1 MTPASGGK
9 ASSRFLRRHRGKLL
23 VALLLLVLL
32 VSFTPYR
39 PTCGLPGYSSGP
51 ELRAEYLE
59 AFLGQMYRLRER
71 EEYSWSGIFLT
82 RGLRLY
88 LLPWERNTSLTE
100 EASRLATRHMIDGW
114 LGNLPERERLGELY
128 RFDQGVAIAA
138 GAQGSQVLARRWCS
152 NLEDATRPKG
162 W

>member
-1 MTPASGGK
+1 MTLVSKGK

-23 VALLLLVLL
+23 VALLLLVLF

-59 AFLGQMYRLRER
+59 TFLGQMYRLRER
-71 EEYSWSGIFLT
+71 DEYSWSGIFLI
-82 RGLRLY
+82 RGLSLY

-100 EASRLATRHMIDGW
+100 EANRLAARHMIDGW